1 MSEDILT
8 PSESFSM
15 SYEGADHAFVQDQ
28 TRVRAGHPILRGI
41 EHLFKPIRV
50 HYEYEAAVAAPEPK
64 AKPEPKAERPEFET
78 ATAAPNEKR
87 K

>member
-50 HYEYEAAVAAPEPK
+50 HYEYQAAAPEPK

-78 ATAAPNEKR
+78 ATAAPNEVRGK